1 MRKVC
6 MHGAPL
12 IETRQPAQSLE
23 VLQVHQRGMGIL
35 SDGRCPPERLRPTTT
50 RGVDRLERTNGH
62 AACGHDGEPE
72 PAVVDLDDIDA
83 FLPAAVQRALLNG
96 PRLIGPQAAA
106 GCVNTPVVHVEVLGD
121 RGEDLA
127 HASLLA
133 VAPRACRRPGSV
145 GSSSRRAGA
154 ERSAQHRD
162 ERQTSQNL
170 LQKHSKLVTHLIP
183 KMHFTQATSRVRI
196 ITGPCSECCNRLQAF
211 RRTLRCP
218 KGQEILRCTKGQ
230 EW

>member
-1 MRKVC
+1 

-72 PAVVDLDDIDA
+72 PAVVDLDDVDA

-106 GCVNTPVVHVEVLGD
+106 GCINTPVVHVEVLGD

-162 ERQTSQNL
+162 ERQTSQKTCL
-170 LQKHSKLVTHLIP
+170 LVTSLSQNALH
-183 KMHFTQATSRVRI
+183 Q
-196 ITGPCSECCNRLQAF
+196 E
-211 RRTLRCP
+211 RC
-218 KGQEILRCTKGQ
+218 EYMYVLL
-230 EW
+230 

>member
-1 MRKVC
+1 
-6 MHGAPL
+6 
-12 IETRQPAQSLE
+12 
-23 VLQVHQRGMGIL
+23 MGIL

-72 PAVVDLDDIDA
+72 PAVVDLDDVDA

-106 GCVNTPVVHVEVLGD
+106 GCVNAPVVHAEVLGD

-127 HASLLA
+127 HASLLACLAA

-154 ERSAQHRD
+154 ERSAQHG
-162 ERQTSQNL
+162 
-170 LQKHSKLVTHLIP
+170 
-183 KMHFTQATSRVRI
+183 RVRAKVAAARLVDGRLLGQLGDGGVRHNQPKSLGRNGRD
-196 ITGPCSECCNRLQAF
+196 TACNRYLLSTWLWMRCSCCLQMTHYGREVHDLYHVLQSTAG
-211 RRTLRCP
+211 R
-218 KGQEILRCTKGQ
+218 
-230 EW
+230 

>member
-1 MRKVC
+1 

-72 PAVVDLDDIDA
+72 PAVVDLDDVDA

-154 ERSAQHRD
+154 ERSAQHGRM
-162 ERQTSQNL
+162 RAQVSAGRRAAIPNCQTSVAKPGNPEAL
-170 LQKHSKLVTHLIP
+170 GRGAVVGFYSPPSHLR
-183 KMHFTQATSRVRI
+183 TTATARC
-196 ITGPCSECCNRLQAF
+196 TCD
-211 RRTLRCP
+211 TRCP
-218 KGQEILRCTKGQ
+218 SP
-230 EW
+230 

>member
-1 MRKVC
+1 MHDARGGKGC

-12 IETRQPAQSLE
+12 IEARQPTQSLE
-23 VLQVHQRGMGIL
+23 VLQVNVRGMGIL

-72 PAVVDLDDIDA
+72 PAVVDLDDVDA

-106 GCVNTPVVHVEVLGD
+106 GCVNAPVVHAEVLGD

-127 HASLLA
+127 HASLLACLAA

-154 ERSAQHRD
+154 ERSAQHG
-162 ERQTSQNL
+162 
-170 LQKHSKLVTHLIP
+170 
-183 KMHFTQATSRVRI
+183 RVRAKVAAA
-196 ITGPCSECCNRLQAF
+196 RLVDGRLLGQLGDGGV
-211 RRTLRCP
+211 RHNQP
-218 KGQEILRCTKGQ
+218 KFGEERA
-230 EW
+230 